1 MITSRMTPAMIHP
14 RTRKPRRRRGTVG
27 TRIGCEAYCRGTDV
41 PGRAIRRSLGA
52 ARFVGDGE
60 QAPTTGVRGREL
72 LAGREALPAPCG
84 LERVVVRVGA
94 LTLLG
99 RDPTKPSALGRG
111 VVHPARVYGREQ
123 IPDAVVELLALP
135 FPIARTDAVG
145 DHVGVGVVAERFVD
159 GGEQSIAEGRDE
171 HLDHAGDHALRG
183 AADLLAIRLRGR
195 PRRDV
200 GL

>member
-72 LAGREALPAPCG
+72 LTGREALPAPCG

-99 RDPTKPSALGRG
+99 RDPPKPSALWRG
-111 VVHPARVYGREQ
+111 VVHPARVHGRERGGAGGGHRVGFG
-123 IPDAVVELLALP
+123 PRLDEDSG
-135 FPIARTDAVG
+135 AR
-145 DHVGVGVVAERFVD
+145 HV
-159 GGEQSIAEGRDE
+159 
-171 HLDHAGDHALRG
+171 RG
-183 AADLLAIRLRGR
+183 AAGAGPDVVLRAR
-195 PRRDV
+195 
-200 GL
+200 